1 MSFWFTDQYD
11 WRLLLVAAV
20 LASLAGL
27 SATRLIH
34 RAQQKGGQAKVL
46 AVVVAAVAL
55 GCGVW
60 SAYFAG
66 MLAYQPSLVVD
77 YDATLALFSLFM
89 ATVIAGAGL
98 TVAVYFP
105 SWILAAGAVVGLGI
119 AGTHPI
125 AMRALQIPGHF
136 VSASGLTIA
145 SIVFGVLFGMAALY
159 VAAGRAGRRETAG
172 AVALFTVAIVAQ
184 HLAAMGSVE
193 IIADPMRTT
202 AASFSLSKT
211 GLAVTIAGAM
221 AFVSVMGG
229 LGGGQNLQGQ
239 RLAGALDTL
248 SIGLLIFDADERI
261 LVCNKPYQEMYGVPG
276 HVVAPGLGT
285 LTSLLK
291 FRTDNGTFR
300 KDPQQYLANLRKALQ
315 TGSATHREPRL
326 VDGRFI
332 SVSTH
337 PMAGGGWVAIHENIS
352 ERKQAE
358 QEHSLSV
365 ARDQRRVWIE
375 EAISSFRA
383 RAETTL
389 QMVMQSSG
397 AMNSVAQT
405 LLKMSARTSE
415 NAQAALDSSHE
426 ASAGTDS
433 AASAARELSAS
444 ITEIDRQLNHTVEAV
459 SAAVTRAAKSDSEI
473 AALGDAAQKIGNVVK
488 LIQHIAGQIKLLALN
503 ATIEAAR
510 AGAAGNGF
518 SVVAA
523 EVKSLSV
530 QSAAAAEDIAR
541 QIGTVQLS
549 THNAIDSIRA
559 ITKQVQDI
567 NVFSSEAAAS
577 VEQQGRATREISE
590 CVVGASGSAKTVLEV
605 LTQVSGDATAT
616 SNSAGRFSRRQM
628 RWRSRRLVFV
638 RRSEFSCRRSAT
650 KPMSRCYQKS
660 HFIAEQHKTH
670 LKCWFFDADPNQI
683 RTD

>member
-66 MLAYQPSLVVD
+66 MLAYQPSLVAD
-77 YDATLALFSLFM
+77 YDATLALFSLFI

-193 IIADPMRTT
+193 IVADPMRTT

-229 LGGGQNLQGQ
+229 LGGGHNLQGQ

-261 LVCNKPYQEMYGVPG
+261 LVCNKPYQEMYGVPA
-276 HVVAPGLGT
+276 HVVAPGIGT

-300 KDPQQYLANLRKALQ
+300 EDPQQYLVNLRKALQ

-444 ITEIDRQLNHTVEAV
+444 ITEINRQLNHTVEAV

-473 AALGDAAQKIGNVVK
+473 AALGDAAQKIGDVVK

-503 ATIEAAR
+503 AAIEAAR

-605 LTQVSGDATAT
+605 LTQVSSDATAT
-616 SNSAGRFSRRQM
+616 SDSA
-628 RWRSRRLVFV
+628 RSVLQASDAVEVAALSLREEIGVFL
-638 RRSEFSCRRSAT
+638 
-650 KPMSRCYQKS
+650 QKVS
-660 HFIAEQHKTH
+660 DKANEPLLPKAAFHS
-670 LKCWFFDADPNQI
+670 
-683 RTD
+683 

>member
-11 WRLLLVAAV
+11 WRLLLVAAA

-46 AVVVAAVAL
+46 AVAVAAVAL

-77 YDATLALFSLFM
+77 YDATLALFSLFI

-125 AMRALQIPGHF
+125 AMRALQIPGYF

-202 AASFSLSKT
+202 ATSFSLSKT

-229 LGGGQNLQGQ
+229 LGGGHNLQGQ

-276 HVVAPGLGT
+276 HVVTPGLGT

-300 KDPQQYLANLRKALQ
+300 EDPQQYLVNLRKALQ

-389 QMVMQSSG
+389 QTVMQSSG

-503 ATIEAAR
+503 AAIEAAR

-605 LTQVSGDATAT
+605 LTQVSSDATAT
-616 SNSAGRFSRRQM
+616 SDSA
-628 RWRSRRLVFV
+628 RSVLQASDAVEVAALSLREEIGVFL
-638 RRSEFSCRRSAT
+638 
-650 KPMSRCYQKS
+650 QKVS
-660 HFIAEQHKTH
+660 DKANEPLLPKVAFHS
-670 LKCWFFDADPNQI
+670 
-683 RTD
+683 

>member
-66 MLAYQPSLVVD
+66 MLAYQPSLVAD
-77 YDATLALFSLFM
+77 YDATLALFSLFI

-193 IIADPMRTT
+193 IVADPMRTT

-300 KDPQQYLANLRKALQ
+300 EDPQQYLVNLRKALQ

-444 ITEIDRQLNHTVEAV
+444 ITEINRQLNHTVEAV

-473 AALGDAAQKIGNVVK
+473 AALGDAAQKIGDVVK

-503 ATIEAAR
+503 AAIEAAR

-567 NVFSSEAAAS
+567 NVFSSEASAS

-605 LTQVSGDATAT
+605 LTQVSSDATAT
-616 SNSAGRFSRRQM
+616 SDSA
-628 RWRSRRLVFV
+628 RSVLQASDAVEVAALSLREEIGVFL
-638 RRSEFSCRRSAT
+638 
-650 KPMSRCYQKS
+650 QKVS
-660 HFIAEQHKTH
+660 DKANEPLLPKAAFHS
-670 LKCWFFDADPNQI
+670 
-683 RTD
+683 

>member
-46 AVVVAAVAL
+46 AVAVAAVAL

-77 YDATLALFSLFM
+77 YDATLALFSLFI

-229 LGGGQNLQGQ
+229 LGGGHNLQGQ

-300 KDPQQYLANLRKALQ
+300 EDPQQYLVNLRKALQ

-444 ITEIDRQLNHTVEAV
+444 ITEINRQLNHTVEAV

-488 LIQHIAGQIKLLALN
+488 LIQQIAGQIKLLALN
-503 ATIEAAR
+503 AAIEAAR

-616 SNSAGRFSRRQM
+616 SDSA
-628 RWRSRRLVFV
+628 RSVLQASDAVEVAALSLREEIGVFL
-638 RRSEFSCRRSAT
+638 
-650 KPMSRCYQKS
+650 QKVS
-660 HFIAEQHKTH
+660 DKANEPLLPKVAFHS
-670 LKCWFFDADPNQI
+670 
-683 RTD
+683 

>member
-1 MSFWFTDQYD
+1 MQ
-11 WRLLLVAAV
+11 
-20 LASLAGL
+20 
-27 SATRLIH
+27 
-34 RAQQKGGQAKVL
+34 
-46 AVVVAAVAL
+46 
-55 GCGVW
+55 
-60 SAYFAG
+60 
-66 MLAYQPSLVVD
+66 
-77 YDATLALFSLFM
+77 
-89 ATVIAGAGL
+89 
-98 TVAVYFP
+98 
-105 SWILAAGAVVGLGI
+105 
-119 AGTHPI
+119 
-125 AMRALQIPGHF
+125 ALQIPGHF
-136 VSASGLTIA
+136 VSASAFTIA
-145 SIVFGVLFGMAALY
+145 SIVLGVLFGMAALY
-159 VAAGRAGRRETAG
+159 VAVGRDGRRETAG

-193 IIADPMRTT
+193 IIADTT
-202 AASFSLSKT
+202 QTVAGFSASKT

-221 AFVSVMGG
+221 AFVGVMAG
-229 LGGGQNLQGQ
+229 LGGGRHNLQGQ

-291 FRTDNGTFR
+291 FRTNNGTFR
-300 KDPQQYLANLRKALQ
+300 EDPQQYLVNLRKALQ
-315 TGSATHREPRL
+315 TGSSTHREPRL

-358 QEHSLSV
+358 QEHTLSK

-444 ITEIDRQLNHTVEAV
+444 ITEINRQLNHTVEAV

-605 LTQVSGDATAT
+605 LTQVSNDATAT
-616 SNSAGRFSRRQM
+616 SDSA
-628 RWRSRRLVFV
+628 RSVLQASDAVEVAALSLREEIGVFL
-638 RRSEFSCRRSAT
+638 
-650 KPMSRCYQKS
+650 QKVS
-660 HFIAEQHKTH
+660 DKANEPLLPKVAFHS
-670 LKCWFFDADPNQI
+670 
-683 RTD
+683 

>member
-1 MSFWFTDQYD
+1 MGVWFTGQYD

-20 LASLAGL
+20 LASLVGL

-34 RAQQKGGQAKVL
+34 RAQQKGGRAKVL

-60 SAYFAG
+60 SAHFAG

-77 YDATLALFSLFM
+77 HDAALALFSLFI

-98 TVAVYFP
+98 TVGVYFP
-105 SWILAAGAVVGLGI
+105 SWVLAAGVVVGLGI
-119 AGTHPI
+119 AGMHPI

-159 VAAGRAGRRETAG
+159 VAVGRDGRRETAG

-193 IIADPMRTT
+193 VIADTT
-202 AASFSLSKT
+202 QTVAGFSASKT

-229 LGGGQNLQGQ
+229 LGGGGHNLQGQ

-300 KDPQQYLANLRKALQ
+300 EDPQQYLVNLRKALQ
-315 TGSATHREPRL
+315 TGSSTHREPRL

-358 QEHSLSV
+358 QEHTLSM

-444 ITEIDRQLNHTVEAV
+444 ITEINRQLNHTVEAV

-473 AALGDAAQKIGNVVK
+473 AALSDAAQKIGNVVK

-605 LTQVSGDATAT
+605 LTQVSNDATAT
-616 SNSAGRFSRRQM
+616 SDSA
-628 RWRSRRLVFV
+628 RSVLQASDAVEVAALSLREEIGVFL
-638 RRSEFSCRRSAT
+638 
-650 KPMSRCYQKS
+650 QKVS
-660 HFIAEQHKTH
+660 DKANEPLLPKAAFHS
-670 LKCWFFDADPNQI
+670 
-683 RTD
+683 